1 MIGENDPLLDSLFG
15 GNFNGLAIPPG
26 GLVRVHMTL
35 SMVEG
40 VYIEEGDILDELG
53 QQNEKHKGGY

>member
-1 MIGENDPLLDSLFG
+1 MIGEYDPLLDSLVG

-26 GLVRVHMTL
+26 GLVRMHTTL

-40 VYIEEGDILDELG
+40 VCIEKGDILDELG
-53 QQNEKHKGGY
+53 QQTDRHEGG